1 MTDYLRLPVRN
12 RKEDIHL
19 VVETPRGARAKYKYD
34 PALGTFLY
42 SRPLAN
48 GVVYPFDWGFIP
60 STCAP
65 DGDPLDGM
73 LLHDAASPQGVVV
86 PCRTLAVLEV
96 EQEEGGKTR
105 RNDRLILAPAIAA
118 SRGDLVL
125 SDTLKR
131 ELCQFFSASVFGT
144 EKKLV
149 SMNWNDVRAAFAI
162 LDKAA
167 DEFRV
172 RAE

>member
-12 RKEDIHL
+12 RNGDVHL
-19 VVETPRGARAKYKYD
+19 VVETTQGARAKFKFD
-34 PALGTFLY
+34 PGLGTFLY

-73 LLHDAASPQGVVV
+73 VLHDAASPQGVVV
-86 PCRTLAVLEV
+86 PCRVLAVLEV
-96 EQEEGGKTR
+96 EQEEGGRTR
-105 RNDRLILAPAIAA
+105 RNDRLMLVPAV
-118 SRGDLVL
+118 SDGRGDLVL

-149 SMNWNDVRAAFAI
+149 SMNWNSAEAALAT
-162 LDKAA
+162 LESAA
-167 DEFRV
+167 RHFD
-172 RAE
+172 

>member
-1 MTDYLRLPVRN
+1 VRN
-12 RKEDIHL
+12 GNGDIHL
-19 VVETPRGARAKYKYD
+19 VVETPRGACAKYKYD
-34 PALGTFLY
+34 PGLGKFVY

-73 LLHDAASPQGVVV
+73 VLHDASSPQGVVIPSRV
-86 PCRTLAVLEV
+86 LAVLEV
-96 EQEEGGKTR
+96 EQAEGGKTR
-105 RNDRLILAPAIAA
+105 RNDRLIFVPAAA
-118 SRGDLVL
+118 VGRGDLVL
-125 SDTLKR
+125 SDVLKR

-149 SMNWNDVRAAFAI
+149 SMNWNDADAALAT
-162 LDKAA
+162 LKCAA
-167 DEFRV
+167 RDFV
-172 RAE
+172 